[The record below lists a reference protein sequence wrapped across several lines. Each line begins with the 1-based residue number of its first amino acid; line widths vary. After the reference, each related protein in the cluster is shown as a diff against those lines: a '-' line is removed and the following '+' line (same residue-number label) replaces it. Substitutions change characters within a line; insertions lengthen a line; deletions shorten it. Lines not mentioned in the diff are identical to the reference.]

1 MSQILII
8 DDEPQMCDLL
18 VRLAEQNGHQAEFAQ
33 SLGDGLTLARERDVD
48 LVFLDI
54 YMPDGN
60 GLEFL
65 QRIQSVP
72 SSPEVIIMTG
82 MTSADGAELAIRSGA
97 WDYVEKGS
105 PISVFNL
112 AMLRALD
119 HHNEKRSQS
128 ASALLK
134 LDGLVGSTHVFRRCL
149 EDLKRAADCDAN
161 ALVVSETGT
170 GKELFA
176 RAVHDNSLRAEKSF
190 VVVDCA
196 ALPEQL
202 VESALFGHRHG
213 AFTGASKTRDG
224 MVKQADG
231 GTLFLDEVGELPL
244 PIQKAFLRVLQE
256 RRFRPIGSATE
267 ESSDFRL
274 IAATNRN
281 LSLMVEGGEFRED
294 LLYRLRGLTISLPSL
309 RERVDD
315 IEAIARFH
323 THRIC
328 RQRGDKI
335 KTLSHDFVAT
345 LCRYSWPGNV
355 RELVNALEHAIS
367 AAGTR
372 PELFPQHLPTELRA
386 QLARTRFESTPAAQ
400 LPPGSKR
407 IPPAD
412 PNVPLSTLTAFRE
425 SAVVAS
431 ECAYLR
437 SLVSRHGKNIGEAC
451 RVSGLS
457 RSRLYAL
464 LKKHHVARPS

>member
-18 VRLAEQNGHQAEFAQ
+18 VRLAVQNGHEAVFAQ
-33 SLGDGLTLARERDVD
+33 SLRDGVKLAEDGRVD

-65 QRIQSVP
+65 DRIQSIP

-128 ASALLK
+128 ASARLK
-134 LDGLVGSTHVFRRCL
+134 LDGLVGSTRAFRRCL
-149 EDLKRAADCDAN
+149 EDLKRAADCEAN
-161 ALVVSETGT
+161 TLIVSETGT

-176 RAVHDNSLRAEKSF
+176 RAVHDNSARAEKSF

-256 RRFRPIGSATE
+256 RRFRPLGSANE

-274 IAATNRN
+274 LAATNRD
-281 LSLMVEGGEFRED
+281 LSQMVERGEFRED

-315 IEAIARFH
+315 IEAVARYH
-323 THRIC
+323 TERIC
-328 RQRGDKI
+328 RRRGDKA
-335 KTLSHDFVAT
+335 KTLSSEFLAL
-345 LCRYSWPGNV
+345 LCKYSWPGNI
-355 RELVNALEHAIS
+355 RELVNALEHAIA

-372 PELFPQHLPTELRA
+372 PELFPQHLPTDLRA
-386 QLARTRFESTPAAQ
+386 HLARSRFESTSAARG
-400 LPPGSKR
+400 LPGSMR
-407 IPPAD
+407 IPTIEAE
-412 PNVPLSTLTAFRE
+412 VPLSTLTEYRE
-425 SAVVAS
+425 SAVIAS

-437 SLVSRHGKNIGEAC
+437 SLVTRHGMNLGEAC
-451 RVSGLS
+451 KVSGLS

-464 LKKHHVARPS
+464 LKKHHLARPS